1 MHGTHGRSDGTGGP
15 GGGFAEE
22 FRSFVAS
29 LPADDAG
36 TLRRWLDEAPDAPAP
51 GPAAGPDGGVPP
63 APDLEALF
71 RDGESA
77 PRDAGMDPTLRPRSD
92 DPRAVRRI
100 GVIGGGTAGYLTA
113 LALRAKRP
121 WLEVT
126 LVESSGIPII
136 GVGEATTPSMVPFLH
151 HYLGIDAQELYEA
164 VQPTWKLGIRFD
176 WGARPE
182 GFMAPFDWGS
192 NSIGVLGSLATRDS
206 INSFT
211 LQSLLMEQD
220 KVPVFDLGGGRHMSL
235 MKRLPFA
242 YHLDN
247 QRFVRFLTELARKR
261 GVGHLDAR
269 IERVVLDEETGWVD
283 HLETDDG
290 RRVDFDLYVDCSGFR
305 SLLLGQ
311 AMGSPEVSFADSLFT
326 DRAVTAVVPHDGTI
340 KPYTRATTMDAGWCW
355 TIPTRDDDHVGYVH
369 SSRFIS
375 VEEATAELRRLYPRA
390 HTFRTVHFRSGRHQ
404 EAWRGNVMAIGNS
417 YAFVEPLESSGLM
430 MITLGILSLVSSLPG
445 SWSQP
450 CPRQVV
456 NAALAKKWDEIR
468 WFLALHY
475 RFNTRKDTPFWRTCR
490 EEADISGLE
499 PLLEVFSGGAPLR
512 FRDPVV
518 RSFLE
523 STAPTFYG
531 LEGVD
536 CLLLGQ
542 GHPTRLLPMTEPVQ
556 AWRQR
561 EEAAQVLVS
570 HAVDAATALG
580 SFDRDARLNT
590 QLLEN
595 EDSWVV
601 RTGTDRLVSADPD
614 APGAVRAR
622 GVADADAPG
631 DVSDGTSGDASDDVS
646 DGVSGRAEGR
656 EDGDGRGGGGGDGTA
671 AQADAAAGSAGG
683 GERAGG
689 VR

>member
-1 MHGTHGRSDGTGGP
+1 VRPVHGSHDKRSGSSGDRGSGGADGSTGG
-15 GGGFAEE
+15 FEEE
-22 FRSFVAS
+22 FRAFTAA
-29 LPADDAG
+29 LPPDDAG
-36 TLRRWLDEAPDAPAP
+36 TLLRWLGGAPDGGAP
-51 GPAAGPDGGVPP
+51 GPVGHGDGGVPG

-77 PRDAGMDPTLRPRSD
+77 PRDAAMDPALRPRPD

-121 WLEVT
+121 WLDVT

-136 GVGEATTPSMVPFLH
+136 GVGEATTPSMIPFLH
-151 HYLGIDAQELYEA
+151 HYLGIDAQELYEE

-176 WGARPE
+176 WGARPD

-192 NSIGVLGSLATRDS
+192 NSVGLLGSLATRGS

-220 KVPVFDLGGGRHMSL
+220 RAPVFDLGDGRHMSL
-235 MKRLPFA
+235 MKQLPFA

-247 QRFVRFLTELARKR
+247 QRFVRFLTRLAAER
-261 GVGHLDAR
+261 GVRHLDAR

-283 HLETDDG
+283 HLVTDG
-290 RRVDFDLYVDCSGFR
+290 GGRVDFDFYVDCSGFR

-311 AMGSPEVSFADSLFT
+311 ALGSPEVSFADSLFT
-326 DRAVTAVVPHDGTI
+326 DRAVTAVVPHDGAI

-369 SSRFIS
+369 SSRFVS

-390 HTFRTVHFRSGRHQ
+390 HTFRTVHFRSGRHE

-430 MITLGILSLVSSLPG
+430 MITLSILSLVSSLPG

-475 RFNTRKDTPFWRTCR
+475 RFNTRKDTPFWSACR
-490 EEADISGLE
+490 RDTDVSGLE
-499 PLLEVFSGGAPLR
+499 PLLEVFRGGAPLR

-542 GHPTRLLPMTEPVQ
+542 GHPARLLPMTEPVE
-556 AWRQR
+556 AWRER
-561 EEAAQVLVS
+561 ERAARVLVS
-570 HAVDAATALG
+570 RAVDPATALAA
-580 SFDRDARLNT
+580 FDGDARLNT
-590 QLLEN
+590 QLLED

-614 APGAVRAR
+614 APRVARAR
-622 GVADADAPG
+622 GA
-631 DVSDGTSGDASDDVS
+631 
-646 DGVSGRAEGR
+646 AE
-656 EDGDGRGGGGGDGTA
+656 EQDGDPGSTADREVPRGAVTG
-671 AQADAAAGSAGG
+671 AAGAGEQAGG
-683 GERAGG
+683 AR
-689 VR
+689 